1 MQQEINDPKAF
12 SELDFTSFFSPDM
25 LTPERTHHHHLDSR
39 AHAHVRV
46 PNVRTLQAL
55 TVEEQMEELSA
66 LFNVADFNNDGSVD
80 KYELV
85 RLIGCCVVLR
95 GAAAWCRCVVLLR
108 GAAAW
113 CC

>member
-1 MQQEINDPKAF
+1 M
-12 SELDFTSFFSPDM
+12 
-25 LTPERTHHHHLDSR
+25 
-39 AHAHVRV
+39 RV

-85 RLIGCCVVLR
+85 RLIGCCVLLR
-95 GAAAWCRCVVLLR
+95 AAWCRCVVLLR
-108 GAAAW
+108 GAVTW
-113 CC
+113 CCCVVPLRGVAEWSATICALACAATCVECFYNL